1 MNNPDDKATPQN
13 WENKNSQFWV

>member
-13 WENKNSQFWV
+13 WENKNSQFWK